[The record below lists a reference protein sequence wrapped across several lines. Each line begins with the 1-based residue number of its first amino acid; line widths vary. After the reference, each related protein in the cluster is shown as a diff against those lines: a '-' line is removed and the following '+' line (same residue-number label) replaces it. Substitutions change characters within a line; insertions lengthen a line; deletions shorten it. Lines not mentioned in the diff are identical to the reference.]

1 MDKHISLARELG
13 YEGQELRDYL
23 KRQQDLEREERL
35 AQREYEKEKREAEQK
50 DKEREEKD
58 KEREQKD
65 KEREQKEKDREQKDK
80 DRELEK
86 LRIEAEKLKIEAAR
100 KDKEMEMEK
109 EIALKKIEA
118 EVELKKIEAETT
130 SHPWGPKE
138 KSSNPRSPKLPYFDE
153 HTDKMDSYL
162 TRFESY
168 ALSNKWDPSM
178 WASYLSALLKG
189 RALEVFVRL
198 SRDDQSDYGQIKEA
212 LLTNFDL
219 TERSFRKKFRD
230 CRPEKAE
237 TFRQFSGRLASY
249 LDKWLGLAKV
259 EKTYEAV
266 CDFLARDQ
274 FLDCCSHELYLYLKP
289 KPFKAIDELAHEADL
304 FADAKGGVPLCIS
317 KGQHKSRGV
326 DQAQPKVE
334 LKQDQRPVIQCK
346 ICGKPHPTYKCWN
359 NPDNKKVASSAE
371 FDSQYR
377 GGNSNW
383 GQDRNRGQVDQRDN
397 HYNSHNDNNYRTVH
411 QVNFCKINSD
421 VGKGQDK
428 FSFPSSSSEGLP
440 HKDSKGTCHF
450 PRSRLPTAIGTVNGK
465 EIRVLRD
472 TGCTGVVVRRSLV
485 SDGQMLNKQSG
496 VTLINNY
503 KQRCPMARINIDCPF
518 FRGTTDALCIDDPA
532 HDLVIGNIEGSKFPD
547 MTHFS
552 SGVVNKK
559 RSKKSRKDRK
569 VKWADKF
576 IRQHRQE
583 LCMMQASDA
592 KLADIRRRVESGSVT
607 KGRSFSSGETKFIR
621 RNGLIYRHF
630 KKNANVSLQLVVP
643 SSLTHSVMNLAHES
657 RKVVNHR
664 GRKETISKVLDEF
677 YWPGVCREVTQF
689 CRSCATCQRTNHN
702 IKVAMTHCC
711 SVPQRN
717 ISSKEAVVSRT
728 RRTESQTERRRSYGS
743 GRRCPIPY
751 YWRNMTV
758 TESSSQC

>member
-50 DKEREEKD
+50 DKEREQKD
-58 KEREQKD
+58 KEWEQKD

-80 DRELEK
+80 DREL
-86 LRIEAEKLKIEAAR
+86 EKLKIEAAR

-249 LDKWLGLAKV
+249 LEKWLGLAKV

-289 KPFKAIDELAHEADL
+289 KTFKALGELAHRADL
-304 FADAKGGVPLCIS
+304 FADAKGGVPLCITKGRQES
-317 KGQHKSRGV
+317 KVVG
-326 DQAQPKVE
+326 QAQPKVE
-334 LKQDQRPVIQCK
+334 PNQDQRPVVKCN
-346 ICGKPHPTYKCWN
+346 ICGKPHPTHKCWN
-359 NPDNKKVASSAE
+359 NPDNKKFASSAE

-383 GQDRNRGQVDQRDN
+383 GQDRNLGRVDHHDN
-397 HYNSHNDNNYRTVH
+397 RYDYNNYKTDH
-411 QVNFCKINSD
+411 QVNFCKIGSLN
-421 VGKGQDK
+421 VGKGQ
-428 FSFPSSSSEGLP
+428 FSSPHSSTGGLP
-440 HKDSKGTCHF
+440 HKDSKGSCHF
-450 PRSRLPTAIGTVNGK
+450 PRSRLPTAVGTVNDK
-465 EIRVLRD
+465 EVRVLRD

-503 KQRCPMARINIDCPF
+503 KQRCPMAHINIDSPF
-518 FRGTTDALCIDDPA
+518 FRGSTDALCIDDPA

-547 MTHFS
+547 ITHFS
-552 SGVVNKK
+552 SGVVSQK

-569 VKWADKF
+569 VKVADKF
-576 IRQHRQE
+576 IRQNRQE
-583 LCMMQASDA
+583 LCMKQASDI
-592 KLADIRRRVESGSVT
+592 KLREIRRRVESGSVT
-607 KGRSFSSGETKFIR
+607 KSRSFSTGETKFIR

-664 GRKETISKVLDEF
+664 GRKETIAKVLDEF
-677 YWPGVCREVTQF
+677 YWPSVCREVTQF
-689 CRSCATCQRTNHN
+689 CRSCAICQRTTHN
-702 IKVAMTHCC
+702 IKVAMTQCC
-711 SVPQRN
+711 SIPQRN

-728 RRTESQTERRRSYGS
+728 RRTDSQTERRRSSGS

-758 TESSSQC
+758 TDSSSQH

>member
-1 MDKHISLARELG
+1 M
-13 YEGQELRDYL
+13 
-23 KRQQDLEREERL
+23 
-35 AQREYEKEKREAEQK
+35 
-50 DKEREEKD
+50 
-58 KEREQKD
+58 
-65 KEREQKEKDREQKDK
+65 
-80 DRELEK
+80 
-86 LRIEAEKLKIEAAR
+86 
-100 KDKEMEMEK
+100 
-109 EIALKKIEA
+109 
-118 EVELKKIEAETT
+118 
-130 SHPWGPKE
+130 
-138 KSSNPRSPKLPYFDE
+138 
-153 HTDKMDSYL
+153 
-162 TRFESY
+162 
-168 ALSNKWDPSM
+168 
-178 WASYLSALLKG
+178 
-189 RALEVFVRL
+189 
-198 SRDDQSDYGQIKEA
+198 
-212 LLTNFDL
+212 
-219 TERSFRKKFRD
+219 
-230 CRPEKAE
+230 
-237 TFRQFSGRLASY
+237 
-249 LDKWLGLAKV
+249 AKV

-289 KPFKAIDELAHEADL
+289 KPFKALGELSHEADL
-304 FADAKGGVPLCIS
+304 FADAKGGVPLCVA
-317 KGQHKSRGV
+317 KGRHENKVVG
-326 DQAQPKVE
+326 QAQPKVE
-334 LKQDQRPVIQCK
+334 PKQDQRPVVKCK
-346 ICGKPHPTYKCWN
+346 FCGKPHPSHKCWN
-359 NPDNKKVASSAE
+359 NPNNKKVASSAE
-371 FDSQYR
+371 FDSQYK
-377 GGNSNW
+377 GGNFNW
-383 GQDRNRGQVDQRDN
+383 GQDRSFGRVDQRDN
-397 HYNSHNDNNYRTVH
+397 HYNSHNDNNYRTDH
-411 QVNFCKINSD
+411 KVNFCKINSD
-421 VGKGQDK
+421 VGKGQDT

-440 HKDSKGTCHF
+440 RKDSKGTCHF
-450 PRSRLPTAIGTVNGK
+450 PRSRLPTAIGNVNGK
-465 EIRVLRD
+465 EVRVLRD

-503 KQRCPMARINIDCPF
+503 NQRCPINIDCPF

-547 MTHFS
+547 MTQFS

-583 LCMMQASDA
+583 ILMKQASDV
-592 KLADIRRRVESGSVT
+592 KLREIRRRVESGSVT
-607 KGRSFSSGETKFIR
+607 KSRSFSTGETKFIR

-657 RKVVNHR
+657 QKVVNHR

-689 CRSCATCQRTNHN
+689 CRSCAICQRTTHN

-728 RRTESQTERRRSYGS
+728 RWTESQTERRRSYGS

-751 YWRNMTV
+751 YWRNMT

>member
-1 MDKHISLARELG
+1 
-13 YEGQELRDYL
+13 
-23 KRQQDLEREERL
+23 
-35 AQREYEKEKREAEQK
+35 
-50 DKEREEKD
+50 
-58 KEREQKD
+58 
-65 KEREQKEKDREQKDK
+65 
-80 DRELEK
+80 
-86 LRIEAEKLKIEAAR
+86 
-100 KDKEMEMEK
+100 
-109 EIALKKIEA
+109 
-118 EVELKKIEAETT
+118 
-130 SHPWGPKE
+130 
-138 KSSNPRSPKLPYFDE
+138 
-153 HTDKMDSYL
+153 
-162 TRFESY
+162 
-168 ALSNKWDPSM
+168 M

-219 TERSFRKKFRD
+219 TERSFCKKFRD

-237 TFRQFSGRLASY
+237 TYRHFSGRLASY
-249 LDKWLGLAKV
+249 LAKWLGLAKV
-259 EKTYEAV
+259 EKTYEVV

-289 KPFKAIDELAHEADL
+289 KPFKALGELSHEADL

-317 KGQHKSRGV
+317 RGKPGSKGV

-334 LKQDQRPVIQCK
+334 PKQDQRPVVKCK

-359 NPDNKKVASSAE
+359 NPDKKKVASSAE

-383 GQDRNRGQVDQRDN
+383 GQNRNRGRVDQRDN
-397 HYNSHNDNNYRTVH
+397 HYNGHYDNNSRTDH
-411 QVNFCKINSD
+411 QVNFCRIESSD
-421 VGKGQDK
+421 VGKGQTK
-428 FSFPSSSSEGLP
+428 FSSPHSSSEVLP
-440 HKDSKGTCHF
+440 CKDSKGTCHF
-450 PRSRLPTAIGTVNGK
+450 PRSRLPTVVGTVNGK
-465 EIRVLRD
+465 EARVLRD
-472 TGCTGVVVRRSLV
+472 TGCTEVVVRRCLV

-503 KQRCPMARINIDCPF
+503 KQRCPVARINVDCPF

-547 MTHFS
+547 ITHFS

-569 VKWADKF
+569 VKVIDKF
-576 IRQHRQE
+576 IRQNRQE
-583 LCMMQASDA
+583 LVLKQASDA
-592 KLADIRRRVESGSVT
+592 KLADIRQRVESGSVT
-607 KGRSFSSGETKFIR
+607 KSRSFSSGETKLIH

-630 KKNANVSLQLVVP
+630 MKNGKVSLQLVIP

-664 GRKETISKVLDEF
+664 GRKETISKVLEEF

-689 CRSCATCQRTNHN
+689 GRSSAICQRTTRN

-751 YWRNMTV
+751 YWRNMTD
-758 TESSSQC
+758 TESSSQH

>member
-1 MDKHISLARELG
+1 
-13 YEGQELRDYL
+13 
-23 KRQQDLEREERL
+23 
-35 AQREYEKEKREAEQK
+35 
-50 DKEREEKD
+50 
-58 KEREQKD
+58 
-65 KEREQKEKDREQKDK
+65 
-80 DRELEK
+80 
-86 LRIEAEKLKIEAAR
+86 
-100 KDKEMEMEK
+100 
-109 EIALKKIEA
+109 
-118 EVELKKIEAETT
+118 
-130 SHPWGPKE
+130 
-138 KSSNPRSPKLPYFDE
+138 
-153 HTDKMDSYL
+153 MDSYL

-189 RALEVFVRL
+189 CALEVFVRF

-289 KPFKAIDELAHEADL
+289 KTFKVLGELAHEADL
-304 FADAKGGVPLCIS
+304 FADARGGVPGCVAKGHRETKSQVPHNYGNQVDRKSNIS
-317 KGQHKSRGV
+317 
-326 DQAQPKVE
+326 
-334 LKQDQRPVIQCK
+334 CK
-346 ICGKPHPTYKCWN
+346 ICGKAHQTHTCWH
-359 NPDNKKVASSAE
+359 NKSKRVSAGTEIASSTE
-371 FDSQYR
+371 FNSQYK
-377 GGNSNW
+377 GDNG
-383 GQDRNRGQVDQRDN
+383 GQDWNRGRVDQHNNDF
-397 HYNSHNDNNYRTVH
+397 YNNNYRTDH
-411 QVNFCKINSD
+411 QVNFCKIGSLD
-421 VGKGQDK
+421 VGKGQAK
-428 FSFPSSSSEGLP
+428 FSSPHSSSEGLP
-440 HKDSKGTCHF
+440 RKDRKGSCHF

-465 EIRVLRD
+465 EVRVLRD

-485 SDGQMLNKQSG
+485 TDGQMLNKQSG
-496 VTLINNY
+496 VILINNY
-503 KQRCPMARINIDCPF
+503 KQRCPVARINVDCLF
-518 FRGTTDALCIDDPA
+518 FRGTTDALCIDDTA

-552 SGVVNKK
+552 SGVVKNKQSRK
-559 RSKKSRKDRK
+559 DRRKDRK
-569 VKWADKF
+569 VKVADKF
-576 IRQHRQE
+576 IKQNRQE

-607 KGRSFSSGETKFIR
+607 KSRSGETKFIR
-621 RNGLIYRHF
+621 RNGLMYRHF
-630 KKNANVSLQLVVP
+630 KKNSKVSLQLVIP
-643 SSLTHSVMNLAHES
+643 SSLTPSIIKLAHES

-689 CRSCATCQRTNHN
+689 CRSCAICQRTPHN

-728 RRTESQTERRRSYGS
+728 RRTDSQTERRRSHGS

-751 YWRNMTV
+751 YWRNMTE
-758 TESSSQC
+758 TGSRSQN

>member
-50 DKEREEKD
+50 DKERE
-58 KEREQKD
+58 QKD

-86 LRIEAEKLKIEAAR
+86 LRIEAEKLKIEAER

-162 TRFESY
+162 TRFENY

-219 TERSFRKKFRD
+219 TERYFRKKFRD

-289 KPFKAIDELAHEADL
+289 KPFKVLGELAHEADL
-304 FADAKGGVPLCIS
+304 FADAKGGVPLCITKGRQES
-317 KGQHKSRGV
+317 KVVG
-326 DQAQPKVE
+326 QAQPKVE
-334 LKQDQRPVIQCK
+334 PNQDQRPVVKCK
-346 ICGKPHPTYKCWN
+346 ICGKPHPTFKCWH
-359 NPDNKKVASSAE
+359 NPDNKKVVSSAE
-371 FDSQYR
+371 FNSQYR
-377 GGNSNW
+377 GDNSYRD
-383 GQDRNRGQVDQRDN
+383 QDRNRGRVDQHDN
-397 HYNSHNDNNYRTVH
+397 RYDYDNYRTDH
-411 QVNFCKINSD
+411 QVNFCKIDNKSLD
-421 VGKGQDK
+421 VGKG
-428 FSFPSSSSEGLP
+428 LP
-440 HKDSKGTCHF
+440 RKDNKGTCHF
-450 PRSRLPTAIGTVNGK
+450 PRSRLPTAIGTVNCK

-503 KQRCPMARINIDCPF
+503 NQRCPMARINIDCPF
-518 FRGTTDALCIDDPA
+518 FRETTDALCIDDPA

-559 RSKKSRKDRK
+559 RSKKSRKNRK
-569 VKWADKF
+569 VKVADKF
-576 IRQHRQE
+576 IRQNRQE
-583 LCMMQASDA
+583 LVLKQASDA

-607 KGRSFSSGETKFIR
+607 KSRSFSSGETKFIR

-630 KKNANVSLQLVVP
+630 KRNANVSLQLVVP

-689 CRSCATCQRTNHN
+689 CRSCAICQRTTHN
-702 IKVAMTHCC
+702 IKVTMTHCC

-728 RRTESQTERRRSYGS
+728 RRTDSQTERRRSYGS

-758 TESSSQC
+758 TDSSSRY

>member
-50 DKEREEKD
+50 DKERE
-58 KEREQKD
+58 QKD

-100 KDKEMEMEK
+100 KDKEMEK

-289 KPFKAIDELAHEADL
+289 KPFKVLGELAHEADL
-304 FADAKGGVPLCIS
+304 FADAKGGVPLCVA
-317 KGQHKSRGV
+317 KGRHENKVVG
-326 DQAQPKVE
+326 QAQPKVE
-334 LKQDQRPVIQCK
+334 PKQDQRPVVK
-346 ICGKPHPTYKCWN
+346 GKFCGKPHPTHKCWN
-359 NPDNKKVASSAE
+359 NPDNKRVAYSAE
-371 FDSQYR
+371 FISQYR
-377 GGNSNW
+377 GDNSYRDQDGNF
-383 GQDRNRGQVDQRDN
+383 GRVDQRDN
-397 HYNSHNDNNYRTVH
+397 HYNNHFNNDNYRTDH
-411 QVNFCKINSD
+411 QVNFCKINNKSLD
-421 VGKGQDK
+421 VGKG
-428 FSFPSSSSEGLP
+428 LP
-440 HKDSKGTCHF
+440 RKDNKGTCHF
-450 PRSRLPTAIGTVNGK
+450 PRSRLPTAIGTLNGK

-503 KQRCPMARINIDCPF
+503 KQRCPVARINIDCPF
-518 FRGTTDALCIDDPA
+518 FRGTTDALCIDNPA

-547 MTHFS
+547 ITHFS
-552 SGVVNKK
+552 SGVNRNK
-559 RSKKSRKDRK
+559 RSKNRRKNRK
-569 VKWADKF
+569 VKVADKF
-576 IRQHRQE
+576 IRQNRQE
-583 LCMMQASDA
+583 LVLKQASDVRL
-592 KLADIRRRVESGSVT
+592 KDIRRRVESGSVT
-607 KGRSFSSGETKFIR
+607 KSRSFSSGETKFIR

-643 SSLTHSVMNLAHES
+643 SSLTHSVMNLAHVS

-689 CRSCATCQRTNHN
+689 CRSCAICQRTTHN

-743 GRRCPIPY
+743 SRRCPIPY
-751 YWRNMTV
+751 YWRNMTE
-758 TESSSQC
+758 TESSSQH

>member
-50 DKEREEKD
+50 DKEREH
-58 KEREQKD
+58 KD

-100 KDKEMEMEK
+100 KDKEMEK

-219 TERSFRKKFRD
+219 TERSFRKKFKD

-289 KPFKAIDELAHEADL
+289 KPFKVLGELAHEADL
-304 FADAKGGVPLCIS
+304 FADAKGGVPLCITKGRQES
-317 KGQHKSRGV
+317 KVGG
-326 DQAQPKVE
+326 QAQPKVE
-334 LKQDQRPVIQCK
+334 PKQDQRPVVKCK
-346 ICGKPHPTYKCWN
+346 ICGKPHPTYKCLK

-371 FDSQYR
+371 FNSTYR
-377 GGNSNW
+377 GDNSNW
-383 GQDRNRGQVDQRDN
+383 GQDRNRGRVDQRDN
-397 HYNSHNDNNYRTVH
+397 HYNSHSDNNYRTDH
-411 QVNFCKINSD
+411 QVNFCKVDYKSLD
-421 VGKGQDK
+421 VGKGQAK
-428 FSFPSSSSEGLP
+428 SSSPHSPSEVLP
-440 HKDSKGTCHF
+440 RKDSKGTCQF
-450 PRSRLPTAIGTVNGK
+450 PGSRLPTAIGSVNGK
-465 EIRVLRD
+465 EVRVLRD

-496 VTLINNY
+496 VTLVNNY
-503 KQRCPMARINIDCPF
+503 KQRCPVARINIDCPF
-518 FRGTTDALCIDDPA
+518 FRGSTDALCIDDPA

-547 MTHFS
+547 ITHFS
-552 SGVVNKK
+552 SGVTRNK
-559 RSKKSRKDRK
+559 RSKNNRKDRK
-569 VKWADKF
+569 VKVADKF
-576 IRQHRQE
+576 IRQNRQE
-583 LCMMQASDA
+583 LCMKQASDV

-607 KGRSFSSGETKFIR
+607 KSRSFSSGETKFIR
-621 RNGLIYRHF
+621 RNSLIYRHF

-677 YWPGVCREVTQF
+677 YWPGVCSEVTQF
-689 CRSCATCQRTNHN
+689 CRSCAICQRTTHN
-702 IKVAMTHCC
+702 IKVAMTQCC
-711 SVPQRN
+711 SIPQRN

-728 RRTESQTERRRSYGS
+728 RRTDSQTERRRSYGS

-751 YWRNMTV
+751 YWRNMTE

>member
-1 MDKHISLARELG
+1 M
-13 YEGQELRDYL
+13 
-23 KRQQDLEREERL
+23 
-35 AQREYEKEKREAEQK
+35 
-50 DKEREEKD
+50 
-58 KEREQKD
+58 
-65 KEREQKEKDREQKDK
+65 
-80 DRELEK
+80 
-86 LRIEAEKLKIEAAR
+86 
-100 KDKEMEMEK
+100 
-109 EIALKKIEA
+109 
-118 EVELKKIEAETT
+118 ELKKIEAKTT

-198 SRDDQSDYGQIKEA
+198 SRDDQLDNGQIKEA

-219 TERSFRKKFRD
+219 NERSFRKKFRD

-249 LDKWLGLAKV
+249 IDKWLGLAKV

-289 KPFKAIDELAHEADL
+289 KPFKVLGELAHEADL
-304 FADAKGGVPLCIS
+304 FADAKGGVPLCIAKKQRGS
-317 KGQHKSRGV
+317 KGV

-334 LKQDQRPVIQCK
+334 PKQDQRPVVKCM

-377 GGNSNW
+377 GGNSSW
-383 GQDRNRGQVDQRDN
+383 GQDRNFGRSDQRDN
-397 HYNSHNDNNYRTVH
+397 HYNNNYRTDH
-411 QVNFCKINSD
+411 QVNFCEIENKSLDI
-421 VGKGQDK
+421 GKG
-428 FSFPSSSSEGLP
+428 LP
-440 HKDSKGTCHF
+440 RKDSKGSCHF

-465 EIRVLRD
+465 EVRVLRD
-472 TGCTGVVVRRSLV
+472 TGRTGVVVRRGLV

-503 KQRCPMARINIDCPF
+503 KQRCPVARITIDCPF

-547 MTHFS
+547 MNHFS
-552 SGVVNKK
+552 SGVVKNKQ
-559 RSKKSRKDRK
+559 SRKDRRKNRK
-569 VKWADKF
+569 VKVADKF

-592 KLADIRRRVESGSVT
+592 KLEEIRRRVESGSVT
-607 KGRSFSSGETKFIR
+607 KSRSFSSCETKFNR

-689 CRSCATCQRTNHN
+689 CRSCAICQRTTHN

-728 RRTESQTERRRSYGS
+728 RRTDSQTERRRSYGS

-758 TESSSQC
+758 TDSSSQH

>member
-23 KRQQDLEREERL
+23 KMQQDLEREERL

-50 DKEREEKD
+50 DKERE
-58 KEREQKD
+58 QKD
-65 KEREQKEKDREQKDK
+65 KEREQKEKDTEQKYK

-86 LRIEAEKLKIEAAR
+86 LRIEAEKMKIEAAR

-109 EIALKKIEA
+109 EIALKRIEA

-162 TRFESY
+162 TRLESY

-178 WASYLSALLKG
+178 WASYLNALLKG

-266 CDFLARDQ
+266 CNFLARDQ
-274 FLDCCSHELYLYLKP
+274 FLYCCSHELYLYLKP
-289 KPFKAIDELAHEADL
+289 KPFKVLGELAHEADL
-304 FADAKGGVPLCIS
+304 FADAKGGVPLCIT
-317 KGQHKSRGV
+317 KGQHKSKSV

-334 LKQDQRPVIQCK
+334 PKQDQRPVVKCK

-359 NPDNKKVASSAE
+359 NPDNKKVAYSAE

-377 GGNSNW
+377 GDNSYRD
-383 GQDRNRGQVDQRDN
+383 QDRSFGRVDQRDN
-397 HYNSHNDNNYRTVH
+397 HYDNNYRTDH
-411 QVNFCKINSD
+411 QVNFCKIESSD
-421 VGKGQDK
+421 VGKGRAK
-428 FSFPSSSSEGLP
+428 LSSPQSSTKGLP
-440 HKDSKGTCHF
+440 HMNSKGTCHF
-450 PRSRLPTAIGTVNGK
+450 PRSRLPTAVGTVNGK
-465 EIRVLRD
+465 EVRVLRD

-503 KQRCPMARINIDCPF
+503 KQRCPVARIKIDSPF

-547 MTHFS
+547 ITHFS
-552 SGVVNKK
+552 SGVNRKK

-569 VKWADKF
+569 VKVADKF
-576 IRQHRQE
+576 IRQNRQE

-607 KGRSFSSGETKFIR
+607 KSNSFSSGETKFIR
-621 RNGLIYRHF
+621 RNGLIYRHL
-630 KKNANVSLQLVVP
+630 KKNGKVSLQLVIP

-657 RKVVNHR
+657 
-664 GRKETISKVLDEF
+664 
-677 YWPGVCREVTQF
+677 
-689 CRSCATCQRTNHN
+689 
-702 IKVAMTHCC
+702 
-711 SVPQRN
+711 
-717 ISSKEAVVSRT
+717 
-728 RRTESQTERRRSYGS
+728 
-743 GRRCPIPY
+743 
-751 YWRNMTV
+751 
-758 TESSSQC
+758 

>member
-1 MDKHISLARELG
+1 
-13 YEGQELRDYL
+13 
-23 KRQQDLEREERL
+23 
-35 AQREYEKEKREAEQK
+35 
-50 DKEREEKD
+50 
-58 KEREQKD
+58 
-65 KEREQKEKDREQKDK
+65 
-80 DRELEK
+80 
-86 LRIEAEKLKIEAAR
+86 
-100 KDKEMEMEK
+100 
-109 EIALKKIEA
+109 
-118 EVELKKIEAETT
+118 
-130 SHPWGPKE
+130 
-138 KSSNPRSPKLPYFDE
+138 
-153 HTDKMDSYL
+153 
-162 TRFESY
+162 
-168 ALSNKWDPSM
+168 M

-198 SRDDQSDYGQIKEA
+198 SRDDQSDYGQIKKA

-274 FLDCCSHELYLYLKP
+274 FLECCSHELYLYLKP

-346 ICGKPHPTYKCWN
+346 ICGKPRPTYKCWKK
-359 NPDNKKVASSAE
+359 PDNKKVISSAE
-371 FDSQYR
+371 FNSQYR
-377 GGNSNW
+377 GDNSNW
-383 GQDRNRGQVDQRDN
+383 GQDRNRGRVDQHDN
-397 HYNSHNDNNYRTVH
+397 RYDYDNYRTDH
-411 QVNFCKINSD
+411 QVNFCKIGSSD
-421 VGKGQDK
+421 EGKGQAK
-428 FSFPSSSSEGLP
+428 FSSPQSSMKGLP
-440 HKDSKGTCHF
+440 HKNSKGTCHF
-450 PRSRLPTAIGTVNGK
+450 PRSRLPTAVGTVNGK
-465 EIRVLRD
+465 EVRVLRD

-485 SDGQMLNKQSG
+485 FDGQMLNKQSG

-503 KQRCPMARINIDCPF
+503 NQRCPVARINIDCPF

-552 SGVVNKK
+552 SGVVKNKQ
-559 RSKKSRKDRK
+559 SRKNRIKYRK
-569 VKWADKF
+569 VKVADKF

-583 LCMMQASDA
+583 ILMKQASDI
-592 KLADIRRRVESGSVT
+592 KLREIRRRVESGSVT
-607 KGRSFSSGETKFIR
+607 KSRSFSTGETKFIR

-643 SSLTHSVMNLAHES
+643 SSLTQSVMNLAHES
-657 RKVVNHR
+657 QKVVNHR

-689 CRSCATCQRTNHN
+689 CRSCAICQRTTHN
-702 IKVAMTHCC
+702 IKAAMTHCC

-728 RRTESQTERRRSYGS
+728 RRTDSQTE
-743 GRRCPIPY
+743 
-751 YWRNMTV
+751 
-758 TESSSQC
+758 

>member
-1 MDKHISLARELG
+1 M
-13 YEGQELRDYL
+13 
-23 KRQQDLEREERL
+23 
-35 AQREYEKEKREAEQK
+35 
-50 DKEREEKD
+50 
-58 KEREQKD
+58 
-65 KEREQKEKDREQKDK
+65 
-80 DRELEK
+80 EK

-100 KDKEMEMEK
+100 KDKEMEK
-109 EIALKKIEA
+109 EIALKKNEA

-289 KPFKAIDELAHEADL
+289 KTFKVLGELAHEADL
-304 FADAKGGVPLCIS
+304 FADAKGSVSMCIS
-317 KGQHKSRGV
+317 KGQRENKAV
-326 DQAQPKVE
+326 EKVQPKVE
-334 LKQDQRPVIQCK
+334 PKQDQRPVKCK
-346 ICGKPHPTYKCWN
+346 ICGKPHPTHKCWD
-359 NPDNKKVASSAE
+359 NPDNKRVAYSAE
-371 FDSQYR
+371 FNSQYR
-377 GGNSNW
+377 GDNSYR
-383 GQDRNRGQVDQRDN
+383 GQDRNFGRSDQRDN
-397 HYNSHNDNNYRTVH
+397 HYNNNYRTDH
-411 QVNFCKINSD
+411 QVNFCKIDYKSLD
-421 VGKGQDK
+421 VDKGQAK
-428 FSFPSSSSEGLP
+428 FSSPHSSSEVLP
-440 HKDSKGTCHF
+440 RKDSKGTCHF
-450 PRSRLPTAIGTVNGK
+450 PRSRLPTAVGTVNGT
-465 EIRVLRD
+465 EVRVLRD

-485 SDGQMLNKQSG
+485 SDGQMLDKQSG

-503 KQRCPMARINIDCPF
+503 KQRCPVARINIDCPF

-547 MTHFS
+547 ITHFS

-559 RSKKSRKDRK
+559 RSKRSRKDGK
-569 VKWADKF
+569 VKVVDKF
-576 IRQHRQE
+576 IRQNRQE

-607 KGRSFSSGETKFIR
+607 KSRSFSTGETKFIH

-630 KKNANVSLQLVVP
+630 KKNADVSLQLVVP

-689 CRSCATCQRTNHN
+689 CRSCAICQRTTHN

-751 YWRNMTV
+751 YWRNMTD
-758 TESSSQC
+758 TESSSQH

>member
-35 AQREYEKEKREAEQK
+35 AQREYEKEKREAEQ
-50 DKEREEKD
+50 KD

-109 EIALKKIEA
+109 EIALRKIEA

-189 RALEVFVRL
+189 CALEVFVRL

-334 LKQDQRPVIQCK
+334 PNQDQRPVVKCN
-346 ICGKPHPTYKCWN
+346 ICGKPHPTHKCWN
-359 NPDNKKVASSAE
+359 NPDNKKFASSAE

-383 GQDRNRGQVDQRDN
+383 GQDRNLGRVDHHDN
-397 HYNSHNDNNYRTVH
+397 RYDYNNYRTDH
-411 QVNFCKINSD
+411 QVNFCKIDKSLD
-421 VGKGQDK
+421 VGKG
-428 FSFPSSSSEGLP
+428 LP
-440 HKDSKGTCHF
+440 RKDNKGTCHF

-503 KQRCPMARINIDCPF
+503 KQRCPMARINIDSPF
-518 FRGTTDALCIDDPA
+518 FRGSTDALCIDDPA

-569 VKWADKF
+569 VEWADKF

-583 LCMMQASDA
+583 ILMKQASDI
-592 KLADIRRRVESGSVT
+592 KLREIRRRVESGSVT
-607 KGRSFSSGETKFIR
+607 KSRSFSSGETKFIR

-643 SSLTHSVMNLAHES
+643 SSLTHSVMNLANES

-677 YWPGVCREVTQF
+677 YWPCVCREVTQF
-689 CRSCATCQRTNHN
+689 CRSCAICQRTTHN

-711 SVPQRN
+711 SIPQRN

-728 RRTESQTERRRSYGS
+728 RRTDSQTERRRSYGS

-751 YWRNMTV
+751 YWRNMTE
-758 TESSSQC
+758 TESSSQYKY

>member
-50 DKEREEKD
+50 DKERE
-58 KEREQKD
+58 
-65 KEREQKEKDREQKDK
+65 QKEKDREQKDK
-80 DRELEK
+80 DREFEK

-138 KSSNPRSPKLPYFDE
+138 KSSNPRSPKLPYYDE

-289 KPFKAIDELAHEADL
+289 KTFKALGELSHEADL

-317 KGQHKSRGV
+317 KGQRGSKVV
-326 DQAQPKVE
+326 DQVQPKVE
-334 LKQDQRPVIQCK
+334 PKQDQRPVVKCK

-359 NPDNKKVASSAE
+359 NPDNKSVASSAE
-371 FDSQYR
+371 FDSQYE
-377 GGNSNW
+377 GDNSNW
-383 GQDRNRGQVDQRDN
+383 GQDRNRGQVDQRDY
-397 HYNSHNDNNYRTVH
+397 HYNGHKDNNYRTDH
-411 QVNFCKINSD
+411 QVNFCKIDNKSSD
-421 VGKGQDK
+421 VGK
-428 FSFPSSSSEGLP
+428 GLP

-465 EIRVLRD
+465 EVRVLRD

-485 SDGQMLNKQSG
+485 SDGQI
-496 VTLINNY
+496 LI
-503 KQRCPMARINIDCPF
+503 
-518 FRGTTDALCIDDPA
+518 
-532 HDLVIGNIEGSKFPD
+532 
-547 MTHFS
+547 
-552 SGVVNKK
+552 
-559 RSKKSRKDRK
+559 
-569 VKWADKF
+569 
-576 IRQHRQE
+576 
-583 LCMMQASDA
+583 
-592 KLADIRRRVESGSVT
+592 
-607 KGRSFSSGETKFIR
+607 
-621 RNGLIYRHF
+621 
-630 KKNANVSLQLVVP
+630 
-643 SSLTHSVMNLAHES
+643 SSLV
-657 RKVVNHR
+657 
-664 GRKETISKVLDEF
+664 
-677 YWPGVCREVTQF
+677 
-689 CRSCATCQRTNHN
+689 
-702 IKVAMTHCC
+702 
-711 SVPQRN
+711 
-717 ISSKEAVVSRT
+717 
-728 RRTESQTERRRSYGS
+728 
-743 GRRCPIPY
+743 
-751 YWRNMTV
+751 
-758 TESSSQC
+758 

>member
-23 KRQQDLEREERL
+23 KRQQDSEREERL
-35 AQREYEKEKREAEQK
+35 AQREYEKEKREAEQ
-50 DKEREEKD
+50 KD

-100 KDKEMEMEK
+100 KDKEMEK

-334 LKQDQRPVIQCK
+334 PKQDQRPVVKCK
-346 ICGKPHPTYKCWN
+346 FCGKPHPSHKCWN
-359 NPDNKKVASSAE
+359 NPDNKRVAYSAQ

-377 GGNSNW
+377 GDNSYRD
-383 GQDRNRGQVDQRDN
+383 QDRNFGRSDQRDN
-397 HYNSHNDNNYRTVH
+397 HYNNNYRTDH
-411 QVNFCKINSD
+411 QVNFCKIDNKSSD
-421 VGKGQDK
+421 IGK
-428 FSFPSSSSEGLP
+428 GLP

-450 PRSRLPTAIGTVNGK
+450 PRSRLPTAVGTVNGK
-465 EIRVLRD
+465 EVRVLRD

-518 FRGTTDALCIDDPA
+518 FRGSTNALCIDDPA

-552 SGVVNKK
+552 SGVVKNKQ
-559 RSKKSRKDRK
+559 SKKSRKNRK
-569 VKWADKF
+569 AKVADKF

-583 LCMMQASDA
+583 LCMKQASDA
-592 KLADIRRRVESGSVT
+592 KLANIRRRVESGSVT
-607 KGRSFSSGETKFIR
+607 KGHSFSSGETKFIR
-621 RNGLIYRHF
+621 KNGLIYRHF

-643 SSLTHSVMNLAHES
+643 SSLTHSVMKLAHES

-677 YWPGVCREVTQF
+677 YWPGVCSEVAQF
-689 CRSCATCQRTNHN
+689 CRSCAICQRTTHN

-758 TESSSQC
+758 TDSSSRY

>member
-35 AQREYEKEKREAEQK
+35 AQREYEREKREAEQK
-50 DKEREEKD
+50 E
-58 KEREQKD
+58 
-65 KEREQKEKDREQKDK
+65 K

-86 LRIEAEKLKIEAAR
+86 MKIEAARKDKEVEKLKIEAAR

-109 EIALKKIEA
+109 EVALKKIEA

-130 SHPWGPKE
+130 SYPWGPKE
-138 KSSNPRSPKLPYFDE
+138 ESSNPRSPKLPYFDE

-219 TERSFRKKFRD
+219 TERSFCKKFRD

-249 LDKWLGLAKV
+249 FDKWLGLAKV
-259 EKTYEAV
+259 EKTYKAV

-346 ICGKPHPTYKCWN
+346 ICGKPHPTYKCWK
-359 NPDNKKVASSAE
+359 NPE
-371 FDSQYR
+371 TR
-377 GGNSNW
+377 GWHLVQNLIPSILIGEITRI
-383 GQDRNRGQVDQRDN
+383 GV
-397 HYNSHNDNNYRTVH
+397 
-411 QVNFCKINSD
+411 KI
-421 VGKGQDK
+421 G
-428 FSFPSSSSEGLP
+428 
-440 HKDSKGTCHF
+440 
-450 PRSRLPTAIGTVNGK
+450 I
-465 EIRVLRD
+465 
-472 TGCTGVVVRRSLV
+472 VV
-485 SDGQMLNKQSG
+485 
-496 VTLINNY
+496 
-503 KQRCPMARINIDCPF
+503 
-518 FRGTTDALCIDDPA
+518 
-532 HDLVIGNIEGSKFPD
+532 
-547 MTHFS
+547 
-552 SGVVNKK
+552 
-559 RSKKSRKDRK
+559 
-569 VKWADKF
+569 
-576 IRQHRQE
+576 E
-583 LCMMQASDA
+583 L
-592 KLADIRRRVESGSVT
+592 T
-607 KGRSFSSGETKFIR
+607 
-621 RNGLIYRHF
+621 
-630 KKNANVSLQLVVP
+630 
-643 SSLTHSVMNLAHES
+643 
-657 RKVVNHR
+657 
-664 GRKETISKVLDEF
+664 
-677 YWPGVCREVTQF
+677 
-689 CRSCATCQRTNHN
+689 
-702 IKVAMTHCC
+702 
-711 SVPQRN
+711 
-717 ISSKEAVVSRT
+717 
-728 RRTESQTERRRSYGS
+728 
-743 GRRCPIPY
+743 
-751 YWRNMTV
+751 TV
-758 TESSSQC
+758 TIIMIIITGPTIRSIFVKLIRM

>member
-50 DKEREEKD
+50 DKERE
-58 KEREQKD
+58 QKD
-65 KEREQKEKDREQKDK
+65 KEREQKEK

-86 LRIEAEKLKIEAAR
+86 LRIEAEKLKIEAAH

-168 ALSNKWDPSM
+168 ALSNNWDLSM

-334 LKQDQRPVIQCK
+334 PKQDQRPVVKCM

-377 GGNSNW
+377 GGNSSW
-383 GQDRNRGQVDQRDN
+383 GQDRNFGRSDHRDN
-397 HYNSHNDNNYRTVH
+397 HYNNNYRTDH
-411 QVNFCKINSD
+411 QVNFCKIENKSLD
-421 VGKGQDK
+421 IGKG
-428 FSFPSSSSEGLP
+428 LP
-440 HKDSKGTCHF
+440 RKDSKGSCHF

-518 FRGTTDALCIDDPA
+518 FRGTTDALCIEDPA

-552 SGVVNKK
+552 SGINRNK
-559 RSKKSRKDRK
+559 RSTKSRKNRK
-569 VKWADKF
+569 VKVADNF
-576 IRQHRQE
+576 IRQNRQE
-583 LCMMQASDA
+583 LVLKQASDA

-607 KGRSFSSGETKFIR
+607 KSRSFSSGETKFIR

-630 KKNANVSLQLVVP
+630 KKNANVSLQLVIP

-689 CRSCATCQRTNHN
+689 CRSCAICQRTTHN
-702 IKVAMTHCC
+702 IKVAMTQCC
-711 SVPQRN
+711 SIPQRN

-728 RRTESQTERRRSYGS
+728 RRTDSQTERRRSYVS

-751 YWRNMTV
+751 YWRNMTG